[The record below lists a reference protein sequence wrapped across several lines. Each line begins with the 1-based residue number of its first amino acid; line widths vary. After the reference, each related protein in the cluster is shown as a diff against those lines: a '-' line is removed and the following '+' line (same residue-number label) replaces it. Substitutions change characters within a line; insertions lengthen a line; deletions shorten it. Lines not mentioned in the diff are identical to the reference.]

1 MKAKFEN
8 RTDIIRDV
16 KNKAILYTNKEK
28 LLEYKKNQN
37 MINKQNKLSKEVIN
51 IKKDIKQIQLCLDE
65 ILKYMKENIQN
76 EKSKI
81 D

>member
-8 RTDIIRDV
+8 RTDIIRDI

-37 MINKQNKLSKEVIN
+37 IINKQNKLSKEVIN
-51 IKKDIKQIQLCLDE
+51 IKKDSYI
-65 ILKYMKENIQN
+65 
-76 EKSKI
+76 
-81 D
+81 

>member
-8 RTDIIRDV
+8 RTDIIRDI

-37 MINKQNKLSKEVIN
+37 IINKQDKLSKEVIN
-51 IKKDIKQIQLCLDE
+51 IKKDLKEIQTCLNE
-65 ILKYMKENIQN
+65 ILTYMKENSHN
-76 EKSKI
+76 EKSKTN
-81 D
+81 